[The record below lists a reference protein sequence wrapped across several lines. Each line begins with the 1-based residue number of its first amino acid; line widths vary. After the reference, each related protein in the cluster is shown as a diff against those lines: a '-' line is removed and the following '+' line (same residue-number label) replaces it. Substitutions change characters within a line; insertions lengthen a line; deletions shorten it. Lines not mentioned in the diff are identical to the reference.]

1 MLVKATREFLDD
13 VGRVRSGQVLDLTDW
28 HARQLIAR
36 GLATDVQG
44 EAATHGVRSP
54 ISSAPSCPIGA
65 AQPASSSL
73 PDQAPASAPASS
85 QDLIEKASS
94 GEALVTGID
103 GGAESSPSTEES
115 SSSRW
120 PRLRMP
126 ATRHGGRRKRG

>member
-1 MLVKATREFLDD
+1 MFVKATREFLDD

-36 GLATDVQG
+36 GLAIDVQG
-44 EAATHGVRSP
+44 EAATHGARSP
-54 ISSAPSCPIGA
+54 ISSAPSCPTGA

-85 QDLIEKASS
+85 GPLSEPVAETS
-94 GEALVTGID
+94 
-103 GGAESSPSTEES
+103 ESSPSTEES

-120 PRLRMP
+120 PRLRIP
-126 ATRHGGRRKRG
+126 ATRPGGRRKRA